1 MLHTQN
7 RTRGCVVTLAVFMLV
22 STWPIPAATTLV
34 KPEEVGL
41 SSERLKRVDDMIQ
54 RHIQEGDFSGAVTL
68 VARRGRVAHLATA
81 GVIDIEGKKATAR
94 NSLFRIASMSKP
106 VTAVAILMLMEDG
119 KVRLTDPISRFIPQ
133 FKALSVAIPA
143 QTQSG
148 TGSPSEF
155 GTVPA
160 TREITIRDLL
170 THTSGLVSGGISAAE
185 SSKSPRRPDEVLA
198 DYVPRLAAFP
208 LAFQPGTQW
217 AYSPLAAFDT
227 LGRIVEIASGQP
239 FDRFLKDRLFDPLGM
254 TNTAFTVPQGQTPFL
269 AVIYEKS
276 SNGLQRYANQ
286 NALVSN
292 TYFSGGGGLISTAE
306 DYFQFA
312 QMLLDRG
319 QRNGKRLLSPTTV
332 DLMAGVHIP
341 DSLPGSPQGRAFG
354 LGVRVVTNAFALGFR
369 VSNGSFGWDG
379 AYCTFFWVDPKEK
392 LVTIFMTQ
400 SRPFSQEP
408 SRDFENAVM
417 QAIID

>member
-1 MLHTQN
+1 MFRTLN
-7 RTRGCVVTLAVFMLV
+7 RTRGCVVALAAFVLV
-22 STWPIPAATTLV
+22 STWSLPAATTLV

-41 SSERLKRVDDMIQ
+41 SSERLKRVGEMVQ
-54 RHIQEGDFSGAVTL
+54 RHIQAGDFSGAVTL
-68 VARRGRVAHLATA
+68 VARRGRVAHLESV
-81 GVIDIEGKKATAR
+81 GVSDIERKKPVAR
-94 NSLFRIASMSKP
+94 DSLFRIASMSKP

-119 KVRLTDPISRFIPQ
+119 KVRLTDPVSRFIPQ
-133 FKALSVAIPA
+133 FKSLSVAVPA
-143 QTQSG
+143 ESESGTASQTQFSI
-148 TGSPSEF
+148 
-155 GTVPA
+155 VPA

-170 THTSGLVSGGISAAE
+170 THTSGLVSGGMSASEA
-185 SSKSPRRPDEVLA
+185 SKSPRRPEEVLA

-208 LAFQPGTQW
+208 LAFQPGTRW

-227 LGRIVEIASGQP
+227 LGRIVEVASGQP

-254 TNTAFTVPQGQTPFL
+254 SSTGFIVRPDLAPSL
-269 AVIYEKS
+269 AVIYERS
-276 SNGLQRYANQ
+276 SSGLQRYANQ
-286 NALVSN
+286 NALVSS
-292 TYFSGGGGLISTAE
+292 TYFSGAGGLISNAE

-332 DLMAGVHIP
+332 DLMAGIHIP

-354 LGVRVVTNAFALGFR
+354 LGVRVVTDAFALGFR
-369 VSNGSFGWDG
+369 GSNGSFGWDG

-392 LVTIFMTQ
+392 LVSIFLTQ
-400 SRPFSQEP
+400 SRPFSQET

-417 QAIID
+417 QSIIE